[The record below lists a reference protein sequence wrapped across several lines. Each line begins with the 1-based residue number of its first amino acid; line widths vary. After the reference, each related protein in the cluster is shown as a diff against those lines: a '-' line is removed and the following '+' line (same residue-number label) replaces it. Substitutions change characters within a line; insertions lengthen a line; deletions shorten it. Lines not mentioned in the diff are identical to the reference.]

1 MRHGAMPT
9 CPELVICELEP
20 TRPFIPGLGLCPL
33 YSWVQNPV
41 VERGRKSRM
50 ENTPRGLG

>member
-1 MRHGAMPT
+1 MPT
-9 CPELVICELEP
+9 CPELVICGAG
-20 TRPFIPGLGLCPL
+20 THWPFIPGLGLCPL